1 MAKLDQENFINS
13 FIKESASTISKLKH
27 QIELINKISESISK
41 SIING
46 NKVLACGNGGS
57 AADAQHFAAE
67 MLVRFRSDNNR
78 ISLPAIALTQDV
90 STLTACA
97 NDYSFEETYSR
108 LITSLGN
115 SGDILLAISTSGNS
129 ENILKA
135 IETAKSKDIK
145 VILLTG
151 VKKTKMSS
159 LADFVLKVEDNN
171 TARIQQAHIT
181 TIHLI
186 MYQVE
191 FNLSEKNFI

>member
-1 MAKLDQENFINS
+1 MTKFDQNYFINN
-13 FIKESASTISKLKH
+13 FIKESSNTICKLSN
-27 QIELINKISESISK
+27 QIDLINKISESISE

-57 AADAQHFAAE
+57 AADAQHFVAE

-108 LITSLGN
+108 LLSSLGK

-135 IETAKSKDIK
+135 IETAKNKDIK

-151 VKKTKMSS
+151 FKSTKMSYF
-159 LADFVLKVEDNN
+159 ADYVLNVEDEN

-181 TIHLI
+181 IIHLI
-186 MYQVE
+186 MYQIE
-191 FNLSEKNFI
+191 YYLSINNFL